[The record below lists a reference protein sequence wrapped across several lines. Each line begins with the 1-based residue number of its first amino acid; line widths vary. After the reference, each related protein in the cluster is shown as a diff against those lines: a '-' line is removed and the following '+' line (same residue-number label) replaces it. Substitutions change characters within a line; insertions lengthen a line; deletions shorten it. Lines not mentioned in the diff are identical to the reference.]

1 MSRAFVKED
10 GHDAG
15 EPVKRQASGR
25 PNYVTPAGLDALKA
39 RAAELAWKRAEL
51 ASKQRPDE
59 PRALELRQAESD
71 LDYYENRVK
80 SAILVDNRGLEAAD
94 VRFGASVSLREPDG
108 AVREYRIVGEDEA
121 EPGSGRI
128 NWGSPLAAALM
139 GAAPGA
145 RVALERKGGA
155 VQLEV
160 LSVSYP
166 KERE

>member
-10 GHDAG
+10 GNDAG

-39 RAAELAWKRAEL
+39 RAAELAWKRAGL
-51 ASKQRPDE
+51 VSKQRPDE
-59 PRALELRQAESD
+59 PRSLELRQAEAD

-80 SAILVDNRGLEAAD
+80 SAILVDNRGLEAPD
-94 VRFGASVSLREPDG
+94 VRFGAAVSVREADG
-108 AVREYRIVGEDEA
+108 SVREYRIVGEDEA

-139 GAAPGA
+139 GAAAGA
-145 RVALERKGGA
+145 RVALERKGGS

-160 LSVSYP
+160 LAVSYP
-166 KERE
+166 K